1 MPAAGS
7 DRHDERSIRTR
18 RPRRQLLALH
28 RPGDPLVLVNAWD
41 AASARAIAGA
51 GARPSPPPARR
62 SPPASASPTTTA
74 WTSTSSSTPIRRI
87 GSATSLPVTADIE
100 AGYGLE
106 PDELVARLLAAG
118 AVGCNVEDSDHRR
131 PGEQVAADV
140 FAERLAGIREAADAV
155 GVHVVLNARI
165 DTFLLGGSGPAA
177 VDDVLARGRRYLAA
191 GADCVYP
198 IRLVD
203 PAVVAELAGAL
214 GGPLNANVA
223 PGAAI
228 SDAGGRRRGPRSRS
242 GPRGQHV
249 AMERLAMFATEV
261 LGAVP

>member
-1 MPAAGS
+1 MTMDPSTLAALA
-7 DRHDERSIRTR
+7 ERLIS
-18 RPRRQLLALH
+18 LH

-51 GARPSPPPARR
+51 GAPVIA
-62 SPPASASPTTTA
+62 
-74 WTSTSSSTPIRRI
+74 TSSAAIAAVLGEPDDDRMDVDLVFDMVRRI
-87 GSATSLPVTADIE
+87 STATPLPVTADVE

-106 PDELVARLLAAG
+106 PDELIARLIAAG

-131 PGEQVAADV
+131 PGEQVPADA

-165 DTFLLGGSGPAA
+165 DTFLLGTAGANA
-177 VDDVLARGRRYLAA
+177 VEDVLARGRQYLAA

-228 SDAGGRRRGPRSRS
+228 SELAGAGAARISV
-242 GPRGQHV
+242 GPRGQYV
-249 AMERLAMFATEV
+249 AMERLATFAAEV
-261 LGAVP
+261 LGTVP

>member
-1 MPAAGS
+1 MTT
-7 DRHDERSIRTR
+7 DRSTLVALAD
-18 RPRRQLLALH
+18 QFLALH

-51 GARPSPPPARR
+51 GARVIA
-62 SPPASASPTTTA
+62 
-74 WTSTSSSTPIRRI
+74 TSSAAVAAGLGEPDDDCMDVDLVFDAIRRI
-87 GSATSLPVTADIE
+87 GSATSLPVNADIE
-100 AGYGLE
+100 AGYRLE
-106 PDELVARLLAAG
+106 PDELIARLLAAG

-131 PGEQVAADV
+131 PGEQVAADA
-140 FAERLAGIREAADAV
+140 FAERLAGIREAADAI

-165 DTFLLGGSGPAA
+165 DTFLLGGTGSDA

-203 PAVVAELAGAL
+203 PAVVAVLAPAL
-214 GGPLNANVA
+214 GGPLNVNVA
-223 PGAAI
+223 PGGAI
-228 SDAGGRRRGPRSRS
+228 SELAGAGAARVSV

-249 AMERLAMFATEV
+249 AMERLGAFAAEV
-261 LGAVP
+261 LHAVP

>member
-1 MPAAGS
+1 MTT
-7 DRHDERSIRTR
+7 DRSTLVALADQLRS
-18 RPRRQLLALH
+18 LH

-51 GARPSPPPARR
+51 GARVIA
-62 SPPASASPTTTA
+62 
-74 WTSTSSSTPIRRI
+74 TSSAAIAAGLGEPDDDCMDVDLVFDVISRI
-87 GSATSLPVTADIE
+87 GAAASVPVTADIE

-106 PDELVARLLAAG
+106 ADELVARLLAAG

-131 PGEQVAADV
+131 PGEQVAADA

-177 VDDVLARGRRYLAA
+177 VDDVVARGRRYLAA

-228 SDAGGRRRGPRSRS
+228 SALAGAGAARVSV

-249 AMERLAMFATEV
+249 AMERLAVFAAEV

>member
-1 MPAAGS
+1 MTT
-7 DRHDERSIRTR
+7 DRSTLVALAD
-18 RPRRQLLALH
+18 QLHALH

-51 GARPSPPPARR
+51 GARVIA
-62 SPPASASPTTTA
+62 
-74 WTSTSSSTPIRRI
+74 TSSAAIAAGLGEPDDDCMDVDLVFDAIRRI

-106 PDELVARLLAAG
+106 PDELIARLLAAG

-131 PGEQVAADV
+131 PGEQVAADG
-140 FAERLAGIREAADAV
+140 FAARLAGIREAADAV

-228 SDAGGRRRGPRSRS
+228 SALAGAGAARVSV

-249 AMERLAMFATEV
+249 AMERLAVFATEV

>member
-1 MPAAGS
+1 MTT
-7 DRHDERSIRTR
+7 DRSTLVALAD
-18 RPRRQLLALH
+18 QFLALH

-51 GARPSPPPARR
+51 GARVIA
-62 SPPASASPTTTA
+62 
-74 WTSTSSSTPIRRI
+74 TSSAAVAAGLGEPDDDCMDVDLVFDVIRRI
-87 GSATSLPVTADIE
+87 SSATSLPVTADVE
-100 AGYGLE
+100 AGYRLE
-106 PDELVARLLAAG
+106 PDELIARLLAAG

-131 PGEQVAADV
+131 PGEQVAADA

-165 DTFLLGGSGPAA
+165 DTFLLGGTGSDA

-203 PAVVAELAGAL
+203 PAVVAVLAPAL
-214 GGPLNANVA
+214 GGPLNVNVA
-223 PGAAI
+223 PGGAI
-228 SDAGGRRRGPRSRS
+228 SELAGAGAARVSV

-249 AMERLAMFATEV
+249 AMERLGAFAAEV
-261 LGAVP
+261 LHAV